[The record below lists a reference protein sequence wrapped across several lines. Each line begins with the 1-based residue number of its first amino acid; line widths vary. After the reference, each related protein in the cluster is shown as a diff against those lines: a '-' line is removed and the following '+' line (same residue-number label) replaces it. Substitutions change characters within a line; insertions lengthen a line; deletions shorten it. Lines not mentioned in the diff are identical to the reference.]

1 MFVIVAPNHLAR
13 GLQFDSTCMRVYQSC
28 ISPADMFE
36 LTNTSV
42 VAGLNQQVCILPNQ
56 RTGKHSCTR
65 PAGMHVTLATEQQP
79 CLYKLHTI
87 SIHVCYS
94 FILISESMYI
104 CTRPSAMSVT
114 IASDHLPCLSQL
126 HCLLNWRL
134 QAWGL
139 KHLHRTRILICY
151 SNVLELQ
158 NTDIYNIH

>member
-13 GLQFDSTCMRVYQSC
+13 RLQFDSTCMRVYQSC
-28 ISPADMFE
+28 ISPADKFE

-42 VAGLNQQVCILPNQ
+42 VAGLNQQVCFLPNQ

-65 PAGMHVTLATEQQP
+65 PAGTHVTLATEQQP

-87 SIHVCYS
+87 SIYVCYS

-114 IASDHLPCLSQL
+114 IASDVMSFTVALSVKLAPTSVGSEALAPDQNSY
-126 HCLLNWRL
+126 LL
-134 QAWGL
+134 
-139 KHLHRTRILICY
+139 
-151 SNVLELQ
+151 
-158 NTDIYNIH
+158 